1 MNRLVTIALDTSAL
15 LSEAGMTVL
24 IGFCVVFAALLLL
37 TIVFWAFG
45 AVARGKEQTDL
56 QTPPIV
62 PQSVQKPAT
71 VPVVEDGISEEIVA
85 VIAAAVAAMS
95 DGNKQYTVRRIRSAR
110 TNTRP
115 VWAAAG
121 IADNTQ
127 PF

>member
-1 MNRLVTIALDTSAL
+1 MNSLITAVVDTSAL

-37 TIVFWAFG
+37 TVVFWAFG
-45 AVARGKEQTDL
+45 AVARGKEKEP
-56 QTPPIV
+56 TPQLVSTPTQ
-62 PQSVQKPAT
+62 PPKTA
-71 VPVVEDGISEEIVA
+71 PVVEDGISDEVVA

-95 DGNKQYTVRRIRSAR
+95 DGGKQYAVRRIVSSR
-110 TNTRP
+110 TTARP

-121 IADNTQ
+121 IAENTQ